1 MLKEGRLS
9 LVSKILKNP
18 KKKIKTVISQLKE
31 QVLPQKKKDCGSEC
45 MSICMF
51 TYVQCANA

>member
-31 QVLPQKKKDCGSEC
+31 QVLPQKKKDCGSE
-45 MSICMF
+45 SIWKVF
-51 TYVQCANA
+51 WGQCAHRTS